1 MYFIESEA
9 ALAASGKKY
18 IEFAENGR
26 FRGFLV
32 PYVRVDFDSIRLAE
46 IRPGLVPLA
55 ALATDVVGPT
65 NILLQRQGAAGP
77 HAI

>member
-32 PYVRVDFDSIRLAE
+32 PYVRVDFDSIRFVE

-55 ALATDVVGPT
+55 ALAPDVIGPT
-65 NILLQRQGAAGP
+65 NILLWRQEATGP
-77 HAI
+77 RTI